1 MAFSSRKKK
10 ITQNEV
16 ISEINVTPFIDV
28 MLVLL
33 IVFMVVAPLSTVN
46 VPLDLPKSN
55 SQVTQSDAEPIV
67 VSINEK
73 LEIFIGD
80 TGISK
85 DLLAKKLTEKTKGDK
100 EKRIYIQAAKAVPYN
115 SFMELV
121 NTLAKLGYSKVA
133 LVGEPQ

>member
-1 MAFSSRKKK
+1 MAFSSQKKK
-10 ITQNEV
+10 RLQHEV

-33 IVFMVVAPLSTVN
+33 IVFMVAAPLSTVN

-80 TGISK
+80 TVVSNN
-85 DLLAKKLTEKTKGDK
+85 LLNQKLIEKTEGNK
-100 EKRIYIQAAKAVPYN
+100 EKRIYIQASKNVPYN
-115 SFMELV
+115 NFMELV

>member
-1 MAFSSRKKK
+1 MAFSSQKKK
-10 ITQNEV
+10 ISRHEV

-33 IVFMVVAPLSTVN
+33 IVFMVAAPLSTVN

-55 SQVTQSDAEPIV
+55 SKVTQSDAEPIV
-67 VSINEK
+67 LSINEK

-80 TGISK
+80 KAINK
-85 DLLAKKLTEKTKGDK
+85 NQINQILIEKTKGDK
-100 EKRIYIQAAKAVPYN
+100 EKRIYIQAAKEVPYN
-115 SFMELV
+115 NFMELV

-133 LVGEPQ
+133 LVGEQQ